1 MTLIRTTHKAA
12 PVPKAPSEK
21 MTNDRTPVWM
31 LIGPVLFLI
40 GIGTGA
46 FFSSLTSGIS
56 GQLDFLFQ
64 TDCRMRLEA
73 PFFSGF
79 LSSMSSFFIFLAV
92 CFLCGLSV
100 WGGFLLPLAP
110 IVRGFGLGLVAG
122 HLYVEYGWLGVLFY
136 STALLPGAVIG
147 CWGVFFAVQES
158 WNFSRKLFSGSF
170 GKAEKKIMMGRY
182 VTRYGLFFLPCILG
196 AAIDWLTAAAG
207 SLWFFQGLLQ

>member
-21 MTNDRTPVWM
+21 MTNDRTPVWL

-46 FFSSLTSGIS
+46 FFSSLKSGVS

-64 TDCRMRLEA
+64 TDCRMR
-73 PFFSGF
+73 
-79 LSSMSSFFIFLAV
+79 
-92 CFLCGLSV
+92 
-100 WGGFLLPLAP
+100 
-110 IVRGFGLGLVAG
+110 
-122 HLYVEYGWLGVLFY
+122 LGVLFY